1 MKHRITTFWSLVRLT
16 IGDSAAAPS
25 APSLMV
31 NFTLLWVRF
40 SFLCAAAV
48 ILVGNKSF
56 TSLTARHKHGVSA
69 EWRRFI
75 NALTRRIQTTAT
87 NVRIKEVQFKIELLQ
102 MSSVSWSFFTQ
113 QKKKSQHQEKH
124 HILSLFCFVLWK
136 SQRLDLL
143 HLFPVGSSQSL
154 KKKTKLISVDAATPT
169 FDLQLINSEPTLEFK
184 LIYLPNL
191 KQSPQRAPRGSSSLT
206 FDLYFLPDS
215 RQIILPKSKL
225 YFSAN
230 HFILK
235 PGAGH
240 RLKIKSTAL
249 HYPSA
254 IMSVIGL

>member
-1 MKHRITTFWSLVRLT
+1 
-16 IGDSAAAPS
+16 
-25 APSLMV
+25 MV

-56 TSLTARHKHGVSA
+56 TALTARHKHGVSA

-75 NALTRRIQTTAT
+75 NALTRGIQTTAT

-124 HILSLFCFVLWK
+124 HIFITISFCFMKK
-136 SQRLDLL
+136 SKTWFIAFVSRGK
-143 HLFPVGSSQSL
+143 FTKFS
-154 KKKTKLISVDAATPT
+154 KKKNKLISVDAATPT

-191 KQSPQRAPRGSSSLT
+191 KQSPERAPRGSSSLT

-240 RLKIKSTAL
+240 ELKIKSTAL